1 MPGYQFIHV
10 AQYGRRP
17 SKRVTTTDKRGITQS
32 RGGRWTMQ
40 EVADEAL
47 RDTSATPHVETPAAP
62 TYGRGAGLRGWID
75 AIAALADAAKD
86 SRGHKLRAD
95 RNLIVA
101 GVASFPVPVRDLV
114 NGANDG
120 GLRRWIART
129 VAHLER
135 EFASLGPVLLHVD
148 ESHPHLHFYAGPV
161 ATQHAFGFGLGAPHP
176 GDVAR
181 AAAQGGESSAEAK
194 KRGNEAYR
202 RALRKFQDRYF
213 ENVGLP
219 CGQARLGP
227 RRRRLDRH
235 EWKVEQVTAELA
247 EACIARR
254 EDRHRKEMAGV
265 RAQASEAMRRA
276 QALPRVSVSGIKP
289 VSGWAADESAQEQA
303 EVVNSRTRE
312 VIKRL
317 KP

>member
-1 MPGYQFIHV
+1 M
-10 AQYGRRP
+10 
-17 SKRVTTTDKRGITQS
+17 
-32 RGGRWTMQ
+32 
-40 EVADEAL
+40 E
-47 RDTSATPHVETPAAP
+47 
-62 TYGRGAGLRGWID
+62 
-75 AIAALADAAKD
+75 
-86 SRGHKLRAD
+86 
-95 RNLIVA
+95 RNLNMFRISILLFVF
-101 GVASFPVPVRDLV
+101 VTLV
-114 NGANDG
+114 GN
-120 GLRRWIART
+120 IY
-129 VAHLER
+129 
-135 EFASLGPVLLHVD
+135 SLKKNTEL
-148 ESHPHLHFYAGPV
+148 S
-161 ATQHAFGFGLGAPHP
+161 GFSQYLIHELNETDRKYYLG
-176 GDVAR
+176 
-181 AAAQGGESSAEAK
+181 
-194 KRGNEAYR
+194 
-202 RALRKFQDRYF
+202 RYF